1 VIFWKE
7 WRRLRGRFLGLA
19 AFYLITVLLT
29 DLTAYGNAT
38 YYFEGIGVMAITWGA
53 AMALIPAILGMDAW
67 VGERDEGT
75 ELFLF
80 SKPIGPWKIWLAKVG
95 LRLGLTLLLV
105 GVLMLLLVQRAT
117 AEGVRFFWGV
127 RPYVAWFMV
136 LLVFLAELVVLMTV
150 VWTSLRAPY
159 QSTALIVGG
168 AAGCTVA
175 AWPLISSLHDF
186 ESLQAQWSNF
196 YLLLLFFILVSA
208 ATAWGYAHQEAGR
221 SSP

>member
-7 WRRLRGRFLGLA
+7 WRRLRGRFLSLA
-19 AFYLITVLLT
+19 GFYLITVLLT
-29 DLTAYGNAT
+29 DLTAYGNAA
-38 YYFEGIGVMAITWGA
+38 YYFEGIGTMAITWGA

-80 SKPIGPWKIWLAKVG
+80 SKPIRPWKIWLAKVG

-105 GVLMLLLVQRAT
+105 GVLMLLMVHRAT
-117 AEGVRFFWGV
+117 TEGVRFFWGV
-127 RPYVAWFMV
+127 RPYAAWFLV
-136 LLVFLAELVVLMTV
+136 LSVFLAELVVLMTV

-168 AAGCTVA
+168 AAGCCVA
-175 AWPLISSLHDF
+175 AWPLISSLRDF
-186 ESLQAQWSNF
+186 ESLQAQWGNF

-221 SSP
+221 SAP